1 MIVRAQVDAARAE
14 LCASSDADIEGR
26 TAEAWMARAI
36 AGYELAR
43 ERRCLRWLTRATSY
57 HHEASE
63 HAAGHSPALLAQI
76 EQVLTICKLETLHAL
91 GG

>member
-1 MIVRAQVDAARAE
+1 VISLLDVEEARAE
-14 LCASSDADIEGR
+14 LCTCSDADIEKK

-43 ERRCLRWLTRATSY
+43 ERRCVRWLARATSY

-76 EQVLTICKLETLHAL
+76 EQVLTVCKLKTFCVL